1 MNRKVKDSYIAPKA
15 SCHRIKVISIL
26 DNFSVKG
33 QLEDFEDKDL
43 GETEDP
49 YGN

>member
-1 MNRKVKDSYIAPKA
+1 MEFCSIVFWSQEA

-26 DNFSVKG
+26 DEFSVKG

-43 GETEDP
+43 GDTEDP